1 MLYNLGTLAMLIGGV
16 FFTWVLLMISIENYF
31 GD

>member
-1 MLYNLGTLAMLIGGV
+1 MLYNLGTLVMLVGGTLLV
-16 FFTWVLLMISIENYF
+16 WVLILISIDHYF

>member
-16 FFTWVLLMISIENYF
+16 FFAWVLVLISIEHYF